1 MTTATRRALAPLTL
15 SLAVAFSGMALAD
28 AHHSGPS
35 FSGNVTGGV
44 LNVSDRDLD
53 LWAFKAEAG
62 LGGVYTVNEGL
73 RIRYD
78 LVADFANAINSVDDQ
93 TWTPGAHRQDDGELY
108 VRTARVLLLT
118 DYGSLGFQPRV
129 PSGFWNQIYR
139 NIDVFEYNRFHG
151 QTGQNAIFGQAEQ
164 ASDVLSYGSP
174 RFGGFQFIG
183 AVLTT
188 NAQSGR
194 DADVVTGRLVYDQG
208 PLNFGIGH
216 TRVDTPVGDGYDY
229 TRTSFGIGYD
239 FGMVHLGGVYEHNDD
254 RADSS
259 ERGFDAWGVNVSAN
273 LSDDWSVSLGYAEN
287 DRAND
292 ADNDAIVGIVRHHFT
307 QDVYAFLEAASYDR
321 TDNNLAAGISV
332 SF

>member
-1 MTTATRRALAPLTL
+1 
-15 SLAVAFSGMALAD
+15 MAAAD
-28 AHHSGPS
+28 THHAGPS
-35 FSGNVTGGV
+35 LSGNVTGGV

-62 LGGVYTVNEGL
+62 LGGVYTVSDGL

-93 TWTPGAHRQDDGELY
+93 TWAPGAHRQDDSELY
-108 VRTARVLLLT
+108 VRTARVLLMT
-118 DYGSLGFQPRV
+118 DYGTLGLQPRV

-139 NIDVFEYNRFHG
+139 NIDTFEYNRLHG

-164 ASDVLSYGSP
+164 ASDLISYATP

-183 AVLTT
+183 AVITS
-188 NAQSGR
+188 NAQN
-194 DADVVTGRLVYDQG
+194 DQDIDVVTGRLIYDQG

-216 TRVDTPVGDGYDY
+216 TQVRRPGIDNLH
-229 TRTSFGIGYD
+229 RTSFGIGYD
-239 FGMVHLGGVYEHNDD
+239 FGMVQLGGVYEYNDD
-254 RADSS
+254 RENSGSAAD
-259 ERGFDAWGVNVSAN
+259 FDAWGVNVSAN
-273 LSDDWSVSLGYAEN
+273 MTDDWSVSLGYAEN
-287 DRAND
+287 DKNLD
-292 ADNDAIVGIVRHHFT
+292 LDNAAWVGTIRHHFN
-307 QDVYAFLEAASYDR
+307 QDVYAFLEAGRYDR